1 MSGPQDH
8 TSDEIDLLP
17 ADAVTPDES
26 EAGAA
31 DSSRGRRGSSGGG
44 SADAKPRALSPW
56 SVLLAGGI
64 VVALLFGQ
72 WPIVVGILGLAAL
85 ITIHEFG
92 HFIAAKSFGM
102 RVEKFYIGFP
112 PAALRRTWG
121 ETEYGI
127 GIIPLGGFCK
137 IIGMTPEETMKV
149 AGADGETID
158 VPVTE
163 DRAYYKQAV
172 WKRNVTIAAGPFMNF
187 LAAAVIIVLFVGI
200 AGIPKASL
208 KLAEVVPG
216 SPAAKAGLTAGAT
229 LVGADGHH
237 WTTWDQASAYFRA
250 RPHHT
255 IQLTYLPA
263 GGKAAAGA
271 NGAAAE
277 RTVAV
282 TLVENPQAKGSGYLG
297 VAAGV
302 TRDHPGPLRAIVI
315 GLVGSDSMPGFKQI
329 VAGTFTGFWW
339 LVTGKVSAT
348 GSQGA
353 AGPIGIISVS
363 RQYVMAGVYPILL
376 AFLSFNLGLINLL
389 PILPFD
395 GGHIAVNLLEKVRG
409 RRLSA
414 VVFERMLAFGTVLL
428 VLLFIFLTFN
438 DVKKLFGG

>member
-1 MSGPQDH
+1 MARCGSRRAATTKEHMSGPQDH
-8 TSDEIDLLP
+8 TSDEIELLP

-31 DSSRGRRGSSGGG
+31 DSSRGRRGSSGGARDTSGGRRDASRGRAPSGRGRGRSGGG

-56 SVLLAGGI
+56 SILLAGGI

-137 IIGMTPEETMKV
+137 ISGMTPEETMKV
-149 AGADGETID
+149 VGADGETID

-187 LAAAVIIVLFVGI
+187 LAAAAIIVLFVGI

-208 KLAEVVPG
+208 KLARSRAGEPG
-216 SPAAKAGLTAGAT
+216 REGRAHGGRHARRRRRAPLDDVGPGVGVLPRAPAPDDPAH
-229 LVGADGHH
+229 V
-237 WTTWDQASAYFRA
+237 
-250 RPHHT
+250 
-255 IQLTYLPA
+255 PA
-263 GGKAAAGA
+263 GGRQG
-271 NGAAAE
+271 GGQRE
-277 RTVAV
+277 R
-282 TLVENPQAKGSGYLG
+282 
-297 VAAGV
+297 
-302 TRDHPGPLRAIVI
+302 R
-315 GLVGSDSMPGFKQI
+315 
-329 VAGTFTGFWW
+329 
-339 LVTGKVSAT
+339 
-348 GSQGA
+348 
-353 AGPIGIISVS
+353 S
-363 RQYVMAGVYPILL
+363 R
-376 AFLSFNLGLINLL
+376 
-389 PILPFD
+389 
-395 GGHIAVNLLEKVRG
+395 
-409 RRLSA
+409 
-414 VVFERMLAFGTVLL
+414 
-428 VLLFIFLTFN
+428 
-438 DVKKLFGG
+438 

>member
-8 TSDEIDLLP
+8 TSDEIELLP
-17 ADAVTPDES
+17 ADAVTP
-26 EAGAA
+26 EASGPAGDRA
-31 DSSRGRRGSSGGG
+31 PAGGRLDSSGGRAPSGGRRGG

-56 SVLLAGGI
+56 SLLLAGGI

-85 ITIHEFG
+85 ITVHEFG

-149 AGADGETID
+149 AGADGEMVD

-208 KLAEVVPG
+208 KLDEVVPG

-229 LVGADGHH
+229 IVGADGHR

-250 RPHHT
+250 HPHQT

-263 GGKAAAGA
+263 GAKA
-271 NGAAAE
+271 GAAAE

-282 TLVENPQAKGSGYLG
+282 TLIENPQAKGSGYLG

-302 TRDHPGPLRAIVI
+302 IREHPGPVRALGLGLLSFRDIV
-315 GLVGSDSMPGFKQI
+315 V
-329 VAGTFTGFWW
+329 GTFTGFWW
-339 LVTGKVSAT
+339 LASGKISAT
-348 GSQGA
+348 GPDGA
-353 AGPIGIISVS
+353 AGPVGIIKVS
-363 RQYVMAGVYPILL
+363 QQAVKQDWYPVLL